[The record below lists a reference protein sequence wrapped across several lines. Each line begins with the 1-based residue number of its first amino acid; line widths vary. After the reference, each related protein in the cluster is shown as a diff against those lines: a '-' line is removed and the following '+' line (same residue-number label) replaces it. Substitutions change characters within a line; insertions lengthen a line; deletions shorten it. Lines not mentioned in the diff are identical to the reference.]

1 MAEGE
6 TGALPLLPTRELVVF
21 PRMVAPIFVGRE
33 KSIKA
38 IESAF
43 SEQDADHPQR
53 PARSP
58 AVEDPV
64 VDDIMPV
71 GTRAMV
77 LQLFKLPD
85 GSIKAL
91 VEGQERVRIE
101 NYESTSPHFVVNY
114 TPLPPGDRDAGALPV
129 AGAPCDERVRD
140 LRAAQSTGGRR
151 GAVRRQPG

>member
-21 PRMVAPIFVGRE
+21 PRMVAPIYVGRE

-43 SEQDADHPQR
+43 SDKTPIILSAQR
-53 PARSP
+53 QPS
-58 AVEDPV
+58 VEDPV
-64 VDDIMPV
+64 VADIMPV

-101 NYESTSPHFVVNY
+101 SYESTSP
-114 TPLPPGDRDAGALPV
+114 T
-129 AGAPCDERVRD
+129 
-140 LRAAQSTGGRR
+140 SS
-151 GAVRRQPG
+151 